1 MNWTVRFYEDEGW
14 EPAKEFLIEELT
26 NAERTRFVKRVQ
38 YVQNEGLQVR
48 SDVLE
53 SVEDEQNLYSLRLP
67 KSQNNPRFLLCTLSG
82 ERTFVVLHGFKEGSS
97 SDYNSAIEVAKNR
110 RNKLESE

>member
-1 MNWTVRFYEDEGW
+1 MDWTVRFYEEEGW
-14 EPAKEFLIEELT
+14 EPAKEFLVEELT

-38 YVQNEGLQVR
+38 YIQKEGLQVR
-48 SDVLE
+48 SDILE

-82 ERTFVVLHGFKEGSS
+82 EKTFVVLHGFKERSN
-97 SDYNSAIEVAKNR
+97 SDYESAITVSRNR
-110 RNKLESE
+110 RDTLESA